1 MEWKRYRL
9 ANNLLGWLS
18 FVIAAIVY
26 LLTIGPTASLWDC
39 AEFIVCINK
48 LEVGHPPGAPLFMLV
63 YNVISQFASDQ
74 SQVAIWC
81 NATSALLS
89 AFTIM
94 FLYWTATALIRR
106 VVAPKYE
113 DQELS
118 LAQGIVIL
126 GGGLV
131 AALVYTFTDSFWF
144 SAIEAEVYA
153 FSSFCTAIVFWLML
167 KWADRA
173 DNPRS
178 DRWLILI
185 AYLMGLSIGVH
196 LLNLLCIP
204 AMGLIYYY
212 RRSEKPHFWGAI
224 LALLAS
230 FGLIVVMMYG
240 VIQGVPEIA
249 GYFDRFA
256 VNVLGMSFDS
266 GILIYL
272 IVLGGVLAWG
282 VYETNNAVKNAGND
296 NRMRM
301 SFIASVI
308 LMGIP
313 FMGDSLIVAA
323 ILCIAVVVCTF
334 ALKSL
339 NAKRL
344 HTWMMC
350 LMVIMVGYSTYGMIL
365 VRAAAHPP
373 MNEDDPSDAFTL
385 RAYLAREQYG
395 SKPLFLGPTFTTQAT
410 GIEYNTTY
418 ARSKTSDGKDCYK
431 EVKKDTP
438 EYKYNSD
445 DLMLFPRVFS
455 QNPAHIRGYNIWIG
469 RNPDDYST
477 PTMGDNLKF
486 FFAYQVNYMYWR
498 YFFWNF
504 VGRQNDLQGDGSLLR
519 GNAVTGIPFIDN
531 LLIGPSEDMPDEM
544 SNNKGHN
551 VYYMLPLLLGILGIL
566 YQILK
571 GKEGNQSFWVI
582 FFLFFMTGLAI
593 VFYVNQTAGE
603 PRERDYSY
611 VGSFYAFAIWIGFG
625 VAMLADM
632 IRKLKVSPTMAAS
645 IAVVLSL
652 FVPLQMASQNW
663 DDHDRSGRTAALDF
677 GRNYLESCDPNAV
690 LFCFGDNDTFP
701 LWYCQEVEGI
711 RTDVRACNLGYLGAD
726 WYVDQMKQ
734 AFYKSAPLP
743 LEEYKESFYSH
754 VPAVFIQPNSPML
767 LSEALKECFMH
778 KPNGDIP
785 YGVLPSD
792 KLILVN
798 DSVEALPHMD
808 SLTRPYFIK
817 DQLISLEGKKVIGR
831 SELAILTMLN
841 ENGWKR
847 PMHWCIS
854 SPLDAFSNLPNYV
867 TQQGNTNQI
876 NPAYLAN
883 APRYIDPIK
892 SYNIFMKYFKFG
904 GAENPKVYFDAN
916 LRNMTETYRSN
927 VAAPLAISLMEKGEK
942 KKAQDVLLKTFNG
955 IRPEVVP
962 YDKERSIGFVRA
974 LYLAGLTKQADD
986 ICKSLS
992 SSCIKSLK
1000 WFMKLD
1006 LDLRYRVQS
1015 EGEIDKNL
1023 RCLINCYTVAKAY
1036 NSKSMDSYL
1045 PLMNQYFKAVYGHSF
1060 EELNKLQQQHVEA
1073 SNLQPAQDMEDSNSN

>member
-1 MEWKRYRL
+1 MY
-9 ANNLLGWLS
+9 NNLLGWLTF
-18 FVIAAIVY
+18 FVAAVTY

-63 YNVISQFASDQ
+63 YNVISQLASDQ
-74 SQVAIWC
+74 SQVAFWC
-81 NATSALLS
+81 NVTSGILS
-89 AFTIM
+89 AFTIL

-113 DQELS
+113 QQELTT
-118 LAQGIVIL
+118 AQGITIL

-144 SAIEAEVYA
+144 SAVEAEVYA

-167 KWADRA
+167 KWADRS

-212 RRSEKPHFWGAI
+212 RRSEKPNWKGAI
-224 LALLAS
+224 LALLAG
-230 FGLIVVMMYG
+230 FGLIIVMMYG
-240 VIQGVPEIA
+240 VIQGVPEMA

-272 IVLGGVLAWG
+272 IVLGLVLAWG
-282 VYETNNAVKNAGND
+282 VFETNNAVKGNGD
-296 NRMRM
+296 NLRMRI

-313 FMGDSLIVAA
+313 FMGDSVLVA
-323 ILCIAVVVCTF
+323 LLLSIAVVVCTF
-334 ALKSL
+334 KIKAL

-395 SKPLFLGPTFTTQAT
+395 SKPLVLGPTFADQPVSA
-410 GIEYNTTY
+410 EYPTTY
-418 ARSKTSDGKDCYK
+418 ARSKTPDGKDRYI
-431 EVKKDTP
+431 EVNKDTP
-438 EYKYNSD
+438 NYKYEEQ
-445 DLMLFPRVFS
+445 MFFPRVFS
-455 QNPAHIRGYNIWIG
+455 QNPSHIRGYNIWIG
-469 RNPDDYST
+469 RNPDDMSA
-477 PTMGDNLKF
+477 PTFVDNLKF

-504 VGRQNDLQGDGSLLR
+504 AGKQNDLQGDGSLLR
-519 GNAVTGIPFIDN
+519 GNAITGIPFIDN
-531 LLIGPSEDMPDEM
+531 MLIGPSEGMPDEM
-544 SNNKGHN
+544 ANNKGHN
-551 VYYMLPLLLGILGIL
+551 VYYLLPLLLGILGIF

-571 GKEGNQSFWVI
+571 GKNGNESFWVI

-593 VFYVNQTAGE
+593 VMYVNQTAGE

-625 VAMLADM
+625 VAMLAE
-632 IRKLKVSPTMAAS
+632 IFEKLKAKPVVASS
-645 IAVVLSL
+645 IAVLLSL
-652 FVPLQMASQNW
+652 FVPVQMASQNW

-677 GRNYLESCDPNAV
+677 GRNYLESCDQNAV

-726 WYVDQMKQ
+726 WYVNQMKQ
-734 AFYKSAPLP
+734 EFYKSAPLP
-743 LEEYKESFYSH
+743 INEYKQTFYSR
-754 VPAVFIQPNSPML
+754 VPAAFIRPGDPML
-767 LSEALKECFMH
+767 LGEALKECFASRTSNEM
-778 KPNGDIP
+778 P
-785 YGVLPSD
+785 YAILPSD
-792 KLILVN
+792 KLVLVN
-798 DSVEALPHMD
+798 DSVRDMKYVD
-808 SLTRPYFIK
+808 SLARPYFVK
-817 DQLISLEGKKVIGR
+817 DQLISYEGKRIVGR

-854 SPLDAFSNLPNYV
+854 SPLDAFSNLPYYV
-867 TQQGNTNQI
+867 SMQGNTSKLY
-876 NPAYLAN
+876 PANLSN
-883 APRYIDPIK
+883 APRFIDPDK
-892 SYNIFMKYFKFG
+892 SYEIFMKYFRFG
-904 GAENPKVYFDAN
+904 GAENPNVYFDAN
-916 LRNMTETYRSN
+916 IRNMTETYRAN
-927 VAAPLAISLMEKGEK
+927 VAAPLANELLVRGEK
-942 KKAQDVLLKTFNG
+942 KKAQDVLLKTYKG
-955 IRPEVVP
+955 ISPKVVP
-962 YDKERSIGFVRA
+962 YDKERSIVFVRS
-974 LYLAGLTKQADD
+974 LYAAGLTKQADEAASQMAASSL
-986 ICKSLS
+986 KSLR
-992 SSCIKSLK
+992 

-1006 LDLRYRVQS
+1006 PDMLQRVMM
-1015 EGEIDKNL
+1015 EGDFDKNFK
-1023 RCLINCYTVAKAY
+1023 CLVNCYTSAQQFGSKAL
-1036 NSKSMDSYL
+1036 DSYL
-1045 PLMNQYFKAVYGHSF
+1045 PELDKICHIVWGKSFRQLMGVQSVPEDESAMS
-1060 EELNKLQQQHVEA
+1060 QSA
-1073 SNLQPAQDMEDSNSN
+1073 DSNEND